1 MRALQHTVEQVLDT
15 ATNGSRTLIRD
26 EHTLL
31 LFDNEF
37 LSQDVVQ
44 LILQRSPLTDIC
56 VQKCDSSTSG
66 YIVLFTLTPSSNALA
81 SAAFMYLLQCV
92 LLVVCLH
99 ASGSLAVFVVSEA

>member
-15 ATNGSRTLIRD
+15 ARNGARTLVRD

-37 LSQDVVQ
+37 LSQDAVQ
-44 LILQRSPLTDIC
+44 LILERSPLTDIC
-56 VQKCDSSTSG
+56 VQKCDASTSG
-66 YIVLFTLTPSSNALA
+66 YLVQFTLTPSASALA

-92 LLVVCLH
+92 LLIVGLH
-99 ASGSLAVFVVSEA
+99 ASGWLAAFFAPDA